1 MQKQS
6 YFHRHNTILSYAW
19 SFFKG
24 NKDLLWL
31 PIVNMIMVS
40 LIYLC
45 LILVPPLVA
54 WKQISL
60 TSISLMLFLLFVTM
74 ILFKAVFR
82 GALYACVVTRLQSK
96 PMTVMEGVAEVLEC
110 LPSLFIYTL
119 FDSIV
124 GKLCSLFEDSHD
136 LISDAIFLLLSAS
149 WKLSTAFCIPLIL
162 LEKKGP
168 LSSIRSSVNFCS
180 RTMSLRYR
188 SSMRLFSFVACL
200 VLPIIAIA
208 VLALALLGHGSII
221 GYAKFHPLVSMLSLL
236 FLCAVLSLLSQMLEV
251 VAVSSVY
258 LVIRERAQNNDVFL
272 SIPGREVDGLIESI
286 LYLT

>member
-1 MQKQS
+1 
-6 YFHRHNTILSYAW
+6 
-19 SFFKG
+19 
-24 NKDLLWL
+24 
-31 PIVNMIMVS
+31 MVS

-119 FDSIV
+119 FDSLWVSFVHYLKIRMISLV
-124 GKLCSLFEDSHD
+124 MQFSCSLVLHGSC
-136 LISDAIFLLLSAS
+136 LLL
-149 WKLSTAFCIPLIL
+149 FGIPLIL

-188 SSMRLFSFVACL
+188 
-200 VLPIIAIA
+200 
-208 VLALALLGHGSII
+208 LAQEI
-221 GYAKFHPLVSMLSLL
+221 
-236 FLCAVLSLLSQMLEV
+236 
-251 VAVSSVY
+251 
-258 LVIRERAQNNDVFL
+258 VFL
-272 SIPGREVDGLIESI
+272 WHVLCCQ
-286 LYLT
+286 

>member
-180 RTMSLRYR
+180 RTIESTIPLKYEIVFLCGMSCAANNCY
-188 SSMRLFSFVACL
+188 SSFSPC
-200 VLPIIAIA
+200 
-208 VLALALLGHGSII
+208 ALGTWLYYWLCKVSSPGQ
-221 GYAKFHPLVSMLSLL
+221 YAKPSFSL
-236 FLCAVLSLLSQMLEV
+236 C
-251 VAVSSVY
+251 
-258 LVIRERAQNNDVFL
+258 R
-272 SIPGREVDGLIESI
+272 LIIVKSDA
-286 LYLT
+286 